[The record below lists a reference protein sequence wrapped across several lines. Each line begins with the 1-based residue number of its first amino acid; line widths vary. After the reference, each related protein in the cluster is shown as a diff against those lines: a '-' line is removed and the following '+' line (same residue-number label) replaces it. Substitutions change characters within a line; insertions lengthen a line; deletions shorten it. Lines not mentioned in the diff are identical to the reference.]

1 MISDFH
7 FLRPWLLLALLLPL
21 AILWLSYRSGDV
33 RSQWRGMIAPHLLD
47 SLVVDATKRS
57 RLRPAWLLAII
68 LVFGAVAAAGPT
80 WQREMPP
87 FVEDTASL
95 VVAVDLSQTMDA
107 IDVSPSRL
115 ERAKLKIRDVI
126 AARPGARTAIIAY
139 AGSAHLVLPLTE
151 DASLIETY
159 VDALATRIMPKPGK
173 DTTAA
178 LKLAAALLKQD
189 GAPGTILLMTD
200 GIETPA
206 IEPMK
211 SIANGIVV
219 LGIGTAAGGPVKTL
233 GGGFLADSNGAR
245 VFAKLDIDA
254 LNKLQAETG
263 ADVATITDDGTDVRW
278 INQRIRTN
286 FTRKAAATGDRWHD
300 MGWWLLPPLAI
311 LFALSFRK
319 GWVVRAG
326 LILLAFNLASP
337 GGAHAGEF
345 TDMWLTRDQQGRMA
359 FERGDSAAAADLFQD
374 PMWKGIALYRIG
386 RFQEAIDSF
395 ASIDTAESWYDQGNA
410 LLRLS
415 KFDEAI
421 AAYSK
426 ALEKREDW
434 LDAEANLAI
443 AKRLSKVQKDDE
455 QEEQEDQG
463 KPDKVQFDD
472 KGKEGVLG
480 RIDMEEQTSE
490 MWMKNIQVSPADLM
504 ARKFSLELQEKKP

>member
-7 FLRPWLLLALLLPL
+7 FLRPWLLLALFLPI
-21 AILWLSYRSGDV
+21 AMLWLSYRSGDV

-47 SLVVDATKRS
+47 SLVIDATKRF
-57 RLRPAWLLAII
+57 RLRPAWLLATI
-68 LVFGAVAAAGPT
+68 LVFGTLAAAGPT
-80 WQREMPP
+80 WQHEIPP

-159 VDALATRIMPKPGK
+159 VDALATRIMPKSGK
-173 DTTAA
+173 DTAAA
-178 LKLAAALLKQD
+178 LKLAAALLQQD
-189 GAPGTILLMTD
+189 GAPGTVLLLTD

-206 IEPMK
+206 IESMK
-211 SIANGIVV
+211 SNASSIIV
-219 LGIGTAAGGPVKTL
+219 LGIGTAAGGPVKIP
-233 GGGFLADSNGAR
+233 GGGFLSDSNGTR
-245 VFAKLDIDA
+245 IVAKLDVDA
-254 LNKLQAETG
+254 LNNIQGETG

-278 INQRIRTN
+278 ITQRVRTN

-326 LILLAFNLASP
+326 IVLLAFNLASP
-337 GGAHAGEF
+337 GNAHAGAF
-345 TDMWLTRDQQGRMA
+345 ASIWLTPDQQGRVA
-359 FERGDSAAAADLFQD
+359 FERGDYAVAADLFQD
-374 PMWKGIALYRIG
+374 TMWKGIALYRAG
-386 RFQEAIDSF
+386 KFQETVDAL

-410 LLRLS
+410 LLHLS

-421 AAYSK
+421 VAYGK
-426 ALEKREDW
+426 ALEKRSGW
-434 LDAEANLAI
+434 RDAEANLAI
-443 AKRLSKVQKDDE
+443 ATRLANARRDDE
-455 QEEQEDQG
+455 QKEQKGQG
-463 KPDKVQFDD
+463 KADRVQFDD
-472 KGKEGVLG
+472 KGKDGVLG
-480 RIDMEEQTSE
+480 QIDSEEQTSE
-490 MWMKNIQVSPADLM
+490 IWMKNIQVSPADLM